1 MVPRLRELTAAGSE
15 TDTMKRI
22 VSIISVLTLLLL
34 GTVEVGKGALKV
46 SAEPV
51 AIGMKVT
58 ADSSDITAKL
68 ADNNA
73 STLTTVKSGAAVNA
87 SFDEGASVLYIVF
100 NDAPGEWT
108 LTSGDKSVKA
118 GTNGF
123 LHEYID
129 LEKAFGEKV
138 SSLSMSFGSQTVLC
152 DISAFS
158 SADTPSYVQKWDPPC
173 EKADILLVSSHADD
187 EQLFFAGIL
196 PYYAKVK
203 GYAVQVAYA
212 TDHDTEKIR
221 HHERLNGLWAV
232 GIRNYPV
239 SSKYPDLYSESVE
252 GAVANLAPYGI
263 TEQKI
268 TDWETD
274 LFKRFSPQAVVSHD
288 PNGEYGHGMH
298 RLVNKTLRAAVEA
311 AKGSEY
317 CPKKV
322 YFHLYD
328 TDPIVLD
335 FLDTPFDELGGKTP
349 FEMTQEGFRYHN
361 SQHWTWFKGWIYGK
375 DTPITKASQIKTYNP
390 ANYGLYYSSVGKDAD
405 ANDIFEN
412 LVSYAETETAEKK
425 RQEEE
430 EARRLEEQKRID
442 EEQQAAAQKTAK
454 NKRTAIMAASI
465 GVAAAIAYLIIRAAA
480 KNGRRRRRNRGGR
493 RPRR

>member
-1 MVPRLRELTAAGSE
+1 
-15 TDTMKRI
+15 
-22 VSIISVLTLLLL
+22 
-34 GTVEVGKGALKV
+34 
-46 SAEPV
+46 
-51 AIGMKVT
+51 
-58 ADSSDITAKL
+58 
-68 ADNNA
+68 
-73 STLTTVKSGAAVNA
+73 
-87 SFDEGASVLYIVF
+87 
-100 NDAPGEWT
+100 
-108 LTSGDKSVKA
+108 
-118 GTNGF
+118 
-123 LHEYID
+123 
-129 LEKAFGEKV
+129 
-138 SSLSMSFGSQTVLC
+138 
-152 DISAFS
+152 
-158 SADTPSYVQKWDPPC
+158 
-173 EKADILLVSSHADD
+173 
-187 EQLFFAGIL
+187 
-196 PYYAKVK
+196 
-203 GYAVQVAYA
+203 
-212 TDHDTEKIR
+212 
-221 HHERLNGLWAV
+221 
-232 GIRNYPV
+232 
-239 SSKYPDLYSESVE
+239 
-252 GAVANLAPYGI
+252 
-263 TEQKI
+263 
-268 TDWETD
+268 
-274 LFKRFSPQAVVSHD
+274 
-288 PNGEYGHGMH
+288 MH

-375 DTPITKASQIKTYNP
+375 ETPITKASQIKTYNP

-425 RQEEE
+425 RQEE